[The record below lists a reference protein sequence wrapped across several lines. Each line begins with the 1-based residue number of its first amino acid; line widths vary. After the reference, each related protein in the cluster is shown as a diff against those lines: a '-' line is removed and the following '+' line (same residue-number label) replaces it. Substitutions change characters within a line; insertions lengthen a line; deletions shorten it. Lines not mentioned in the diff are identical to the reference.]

1 MVYFRASLQG
11 TLPGGESWSV
21 NPCFMV
27 GNDVGP
33 VGWDQAAGQA
43 AATAMAAVAPGTALR
58 AAAGSGAPLTLIRLE
73 MREDSHVLRGAA
85 EAPYTG
91 TAFTGGLTNPVQTS
105 VVLSLRSDTPGR
117 SGRGRLYWP
126 GVGDIGLTGSGRIGS
141 VLVQSMATQAST
153 YLRALQDALKA
164 QAFPSTPI
172 TVELGVVSTTHAG
185 MQTRVNRVQVGDIP
199 DVQRRR
205 RDRLPEVYA
214 SAQLYS

>member
-11 TLPGGESWSV
+11 TLPGGETWSV

-27 GNDVGP
+27 GNDIGP
-33 VGWDQAAGQA
+33 VGWDQTAGQA
-43 AATAMAAVAPGTALR
+43 AAVAMAALSPGTALR
-58 AAAGSGAPLTLIRLE
+58 AAAGAGAPLTLIRLE
-73 MREDSHVLRGAA
+73 MREDTHVLRGAA

-91 TAFTGGLTNPVQTS
+91 TAFTGGLTKPVQTS

-126 GVGDIGLTGSGRIGS
+126 GVGDIGLSGAGRIGGT
-141 VLVQSMATQAST
+141 LPQTIATQAST
-153 YLRALQDALKA
+153 YLRALQDAIKNA
-164 QAFPSTPI
+164 AFPSTPI
-172 TVELGVVSTTHAG
+172 TVELAVVSTTHAG
-185 MQTRVNRVQVGDIP
+185 MQTRVNRVQVGDVP

-214 SAQLYS
+214 SAPLYP